1 MMNGKYLLDDKKI
14 WVAGHKGMVGSA
26 IVRRLKSEKCQIVSV
41 DSSDVDLTRQ
51 QEVEDWIQESRP
63 DVVFLAAGKVGGIHA
78 NNTYPAD
85 FIYQNL
91 MIESNVINS
100 AAKCGVEKL
109 LFLGSSCI
117 YPRDIAQPMRESSLL
132 SGALEKSNEWYAI
145 AKIAGIKM
153 CEAFR
158 KQHSCDFISAMPTN
172 LYGPEDNFHSQNS
185 HVPAALLTRFSDAVL
200 SGHQHVDVWGTGRVR
215 REFLHV
221 DDLADACV
229 FLMTNYS
236 DVELVNVGV
245 GEDVSIAEFAELIAG
260 VVGFKGEIRFDASRP
275 EGTPRKLLDTK
286 KINELG
292 WKARISLKE
301 GMIMYY
307 KWFKENQGRLRK

>member
-1 MMNGKYLLDDKKI
+1 MNGKYLLDDKKI